1 MELTKV
7 KIAKMNDGSI
17 VKQSENSP
25 EWGFVRVEQE
35 NISIVNNWLRRNKR
49 SALINGM
56 YKDFLALDL
65 TEGTTFPGKLVVDE
79 SVEPFNPGPYQD
91 RDIKHAFE
99 GGPICVFEDMPIYRR
114 TRHTYNMDEQDTL
127 IPHTNVEE
135 IKQATAKRRE
145 MLAGVKENDENSS
158 LDPTTKKE
166 KALEDAI

>member
-7 KIAKMNDGSI
+7 NIARMSDGSI

-35 NISIVNNWLRRNKR
+35 NISIVNNWLRRSKR
-49 SALINGM
+49 SALINGL
-56 YKDFLALDL
+56 YRDLLALNL
-65 TEGTTFPGKLVVDE
+65 SEGTTFPGKLVVDE
-79 SVEPFNPGPYQD
+79 SLEPFNPGPYQD

-99 GGPICVFEDMPIYRR
+99 GGPICVYEDMPIYRR

-145 MLAGVKENDENSS
+145 MIAQIKENEENVSLEPTTVKQKEVENS
-158 LDPTTKKE
+158 
-166 KALEDAI
+166 I